1 MKDVTIYTSS
11 GCEHCHEAK
20 EFFEQNHIEYREHNI
35 SKDKEAKKLLMSKGY
50 MSVPVIMIEDK
61 EILGF
66 DKEEISS
73 LLGI

>member
-11 GCEHCHEAK
+11 GCEYCHEAK
-20 EFFEQNHIEYREHNI
+20 EFFEQNHVEYTEHNI
-35 SKDKEAKKLLMSKGY
+35 SKDKDARKLLMSKGY